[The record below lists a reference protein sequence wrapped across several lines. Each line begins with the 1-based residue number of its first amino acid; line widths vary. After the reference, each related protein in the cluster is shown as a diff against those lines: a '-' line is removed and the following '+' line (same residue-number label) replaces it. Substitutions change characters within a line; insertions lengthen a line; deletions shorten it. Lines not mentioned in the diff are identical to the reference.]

1 MITDVVI
8 PALNEEASLPLV
20 LAGLRDARIR
30 TVYVGDNGSTDRTAE
45 VARAAGAVVVAAP
58 RRGYGSACLAALAE
72 VRRNPP
78 DTVLFI
84 DGDFSDFPDEAGLL
98 LDAIEQGA
106 DLVIGSRNLGGA
118 EKGALMPV
126 ARFGN
131 WLSTRLIRGLWGVA
145 FTDLG
150 PFRAVRWE
158 ALERLEMVD
167 PDFGWTVE
175 MQVRAAS
182 RGLVCREVG
191 VRYRA
196 RIGQSKV
203 SGTVKGSYRAGK
215 KILYVIAREKVS
227 EML

>member
-1 MITDVVI
+1 
-8 PALNEEASLPLV
+8 
-20 LAGLRDARIR
+20 
-30 TVYVGDNGSTDRTAE
+30 
-45 VARAAGAVVVAAP
+45 
-58 RRGYGSACLAALAE
+58 
-72 VRRNPP
+72 
-78 DTVLFI
+78 
-84 DGDFSDFPDEAGLL
+84 LL

-118 EKGALMPV
+118 ERGALMPV

-131 WLSTRLIRGLWGVA
+131 WLSTRLIDRMWGVA

-150 PFRAVRWE
+150 PFRAVRWQ

-167 PDFGWTVE
+167 RDFGWTVE
-175 MQVRAAS
+175 MQVRAAA
-182 RGLVCREVG
+182 RGLVCCEVG

-203 SGTVKGSYRAGK
+203 SGTVRGSYRAGK
-215 KILYVIAREKVS
+215 KILYVIAREKLS